1 MAGNPSIEDSCIS
14 LCVAGDSSWDKQVPR
29 VNGSHTSASDS
40 KCLCLEGNFSPVFP
54 LFGEGGHK
62 ALRLITTAAGAPPPA
77 ILTDPTTRRRH
88 AC

>member
-40 KCLCLEGNFSPVFP
+40 KCLCLEGNFSPVSHF
-54 LFGEGGHK
+54 LEREGTKH
-62 ALRLITTAAGAPPPA
+62 
-77 ILTDPTTRRRH
+77 
-88 AC
+88 